1 MVSVIIAAGG
11 KGRRMGADINKVF
24 LDLNGREILAHT
36 ISAFEKNETTDEII
50 IVTSYEDIKTVENII
65 SREGFKKVTAVT
77 EGGKE
82 RQDSVYNGL
91 VCAKGEYV
99 AIHDGARC
107 LITDESITAV
117 INDAKKY
124 GAAALGVKVKDTL
137 KSVDENGMI
146 ISTVDREKTVHIQT
160 PQVFLRQEIMD
171 LHKKAKQN
179 GIAVTDDCSVFE
191 HFGKKVYV
199 TEGGYDNIKLT
210 TPEDI
215 ITGCEILKKRAF
227 GKEMIK

>member
-11 KGRRMGADINKVF
+11 KGRRMGADKNKVF

-36 ISAFEKNETTDEII
+36 ISAFEKNENTDEII
-50 IVTSYEDIKTVENII
+50 IVTADEDIKTVENII
-65 SREGFKKVTAVT
+65 CREGFKKITAVT

-91 VCAKGEYV
+91 ICAKGEYV
-99 AIHDGARC
+99 VIHDGARC
-107 LITDESITAV
+107 LITDENITAV

-124 GAAALGVKVKDTL
+124 GAASLGVKVKDTL
-137 KSVDENGMI
+137 KTVDENGMI

-160 PQVFLRQEIMD
+160 PQVFLREEIMD
-171 LHKKAKQN
+171 LHKKIKEN

-199 TEGGYDNIKLT
+199 TEGSYDNIKLT

-215 ITGCEILKKRAF
+215 ITGCEILRKREELSER
-227 GKEMIK
+227 K

>member
-11 KGRRMGADINKVF
+11 KGRRMGADKNKVF
-24 LDLNGREILAHT
+24 LDLNGKEILAHT
-36 ISAFEKNETTDEII
+36 ISAFEKNENTDEII
-50 IVTSYEDIKTVENII
+50 IVTADEDIKTVENII
-65 SREGFKKVTAVT
+65 CREGFKKITAVT

-91 VCAKGEYV
+91 ICAKGEYV
-99 AIHDGARC
+99 VIHDGARC
-107 LITDESITAV
+107 LITDENITAV

-124 GAAALGVKVKDTL
+124 GAASLGVKVKDTL
-137 KSVDENGMI
+137 KTVDENGMI

-160 PQVFLRQEIMD
+160 PQVFLREEIMD
-171 LHKKAKQN
+171 LHKKIKEK

-199 TEGGYDNIKLT
+199 TEGSYDNIKLT

-215 ITGCEILKKRAF
+215 ITGCEILRKREELSER
-227 GKEMIK
+227 K